1 MYSFLLSE
9 NLRYSELLENLH
21 VVHKRLTQSQ
31 NGGFTFGFRVKLGS
45 TFVERSV
52 SGESL
57 LYVTAGV
64 YRDGEY
70 GSAAKLLCV
79 IFYSVSTKQHI
90 LSVWEYINLSI
101 LKRKTWVYN
110 WRFKDKNSSCC
121 GFSSESANQFD
132 FSPLMSVLLQ
142 LTHKTKILP
151 WWFSDLTR
159 CFHTWIFS
167 HSFC

>member
-9 NLRYSELLENLH
+9 NLMYSELLENLH

-31 NGGFTFGFRVKLGS
+31 NGGFTFGFKVKLGS

-70 GSAAKLLCV
+70 SNAEKLLCV
-79 IFYSVSTKQHI
+79 I
-90 LSVWEYINLSI
+90 LYIVFRQNSIFCLFESI
-101 LKRKTWVYN
+101 LIYL
-110 WRFKDKNSSCC
+110 S
-121 GFSSESANQFD
+121 
-132 FSPLMSVLLQ
+132 
-142 LTHKTKILP
+142 
-151 WWFSDLTR
+151 
-159 CFHTWIFS
+159 
-167 HSFC
+167 

>member
-64 YRDGEY
+64 YSDGEY

-90 LSVWEYINLSI
+90 LSV
-101 LKRKTWVYN
+101 
-110 WRFKDKNSSCC
+110 
-121 GFSSESANQFD
+121 
-132 FSPLMSVLLQ
+132 
-142 LTHKTKILP
+142 
-151 WWFSDLTR
+151 
-159 CFHTWIFS
+159 
-167 HSFC
+167 